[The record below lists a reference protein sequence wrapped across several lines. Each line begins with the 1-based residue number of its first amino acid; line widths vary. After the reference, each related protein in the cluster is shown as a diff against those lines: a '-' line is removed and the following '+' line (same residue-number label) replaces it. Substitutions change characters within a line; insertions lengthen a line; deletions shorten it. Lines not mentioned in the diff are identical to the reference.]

1 MEKSESFVSVAEYAR
16 LNNLTLGYVY
26 SLVWGGRIPAEKVN
40 GVWRIAAPAASG
52 ASVRGRVTAEPAHA
66 TA

>member
-40 GVWRIAAPAASG
+40 GVWRIAAAAG
-52 ASVRGRVTAEPAHA
+52 GSVRNQGSAQPVHA